1 MISDNSSDYFDI
13 SSDYYNV
20 GNEFFDISSDQS
32 DNSSD
37 FSLDLFNLICSV
49 VDKSCRSLYAK
60 SFCQVLMSGVV
71 FLGRTYAQIWIITMI
86 HPVT

>member
-1 MISDNSSDYFDI
+1 VISDNSSDYFDI
-13 SSDYYNV
+13 GSDYYNV

-37 FSLDLFNLICSV
+37 F
-49 VDKSCRSLYAK
+49 SLYAK